1 MADLDRVAI
10 LLLRT
15 AFQHPITETNAEAGV
30 ARIQELTGQVCPD
43 HVLHQGL
50 ADCLRD
56 GLIHEPIRL
65 PAGAL
70 QCHWRLELTARG
82 VLAARSLLPTDG
94 A

>member
-1 MADLDRVAI
+1 MPVLDPVA

-15 AFQHPITETNAEAGV
+15 AFQHLVTDANAEAGV

-43 HVLHQGL
+43 HALHQAL

-70 QCHWRLELTARG
+70 HCHWRLELTARG
-82 VLAARSLLPTDG
+82 VLAARGLLPTDE